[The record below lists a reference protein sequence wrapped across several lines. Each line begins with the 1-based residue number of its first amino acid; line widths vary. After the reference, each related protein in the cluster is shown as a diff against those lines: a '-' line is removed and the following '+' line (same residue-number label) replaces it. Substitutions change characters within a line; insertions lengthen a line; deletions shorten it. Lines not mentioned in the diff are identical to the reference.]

1 MVIFRGFTGVLGKLI
16 SLETTYLVWHRM
28 FIAFVALFFFLLF
41 KKQINSINKK
51 DILPLL
57 GVGAIVALHWFFFF
71 GAIKV
76 ANISVAVICLATASL
91 FSAFME
97 PIFFKRKLLLYELI
111 FGIIVFVTLSY
122 MLYEKPEN
130 TEINYFLGY
139 VYGIAS
145 AFLGTLFT
153 MFNAKYINSVDA
165 AKITMIEMLGGVIL
179 ISLYFLIIGDYSVFI
194 TPLIANDIIYL
205 LLLGTICT
213 AGIFVWMTEIMR
225 HITPYALIMAI
236 NLEPIYSII
245 IGIIIFSDTEIMNLS
260 FYIGS
265 SIILFIVFLDGY
277 IKNKK

>member
-1 MVIFRGFTGVLGKLI
+1 
-16 SLETTYLVWHRM
+16 
-28 FIAFVALFFFLLF
+28 
-41 KKQINSINKK
+41 
-51 DILPLL
+51 
-57 GVGAIVALHWFFFF
+57 
-71 GAIKV
+71 
-76 ANISVAVICLATASL
+76 
-91 FSAFME
+91 
-97 PIFFKRKLLLYELI
+97 
-111 FGIIVFVTLSY
+111 
-122 MLYEKPEN
+122 
-130 TEINYFLGY
+130 
-139 VYGIAS
+139 
-145 AFLGTLFT
+145 

-260 FYIGS
+260 FYVGS

>member
-1 MVIFRGFTGVLGKLI
+1 MVIFLGFTGVFGKLI
-16 SLETTYLVWHRM
+16 SLETPYLVWHRM

-41 KKQINSINKK
+41 KKQIKSINKK

-153 MFNAKYINSVDA
+153 MFNAKYINRVDA
-165 AKITMIEMLGGVIL
+165 AKITMVEMLGGVIL

-194 TPLIANDIIYL
+194 TPLITNDIIYL
-205 LLLGTICT
+205 LLLGTVCT